1 MHYDQPD
8 ATAPQCVLVAVP
20 PVRGQAWQLADVAAT
35 LADTLEVAQNRLV
48 ELEHLGADLY
58 GQVLP
63 LLVGELV
70 PEAVGGTA
78 APDGSRVILDFAQN
92 NPTGG

>member
-1 MHYDQPD
+1 
-8 ATAPQCVLVAVP
+8 
-20 PVRGQAWQLADVAAT
+20 
-35 LADTLEVAQNRLV
+35 VAQNRLV